1 MSINNSDYNDLDRKI
16 AVILANDATLT
27 NNMISE
33 LVDLSASAVHERIR
47 KLKNGQKIKKIVA
60 FLDSNFMEMQLA
72 SFISVIVDGK
82 DNNKHFIECVKNHK
96 NVLECHHMTGDFSYL
111 LKVRVKD
118 TQQLESFISD
128 FLKELPGVTKSVT
141 EVVLSSP
148 KDESIIVD

>member
-1 MSINNSDYNDLDRKI
+1 MSMNNSDYNDLDRKI
-16 AVILANDATLT
+16 ADILANDATLT

-82 DNNKHFIECVKNHK
+82 DNNKNFIESVKNHK

-118 TQQLESFISD
+118 TQQLENFISD
-128 FLKELPGVTKSVT
+128 FLKELPGVTKTVT